1 MQAITADIIDDI
13 SYADRPNI
21 SSASNRHAAS
31 LCAVFFLNFQHR
43 QHVRVLADI
52 PETAF
57 HGGGAV

>member
-1 MQAITADIIDDI
+1 MQAITADIIGDI
-13 SYADRPNI
+13 TYDDRPNI
-21 SSASNRHAAS
+21 SSASKRHA
-31 LCAVFFLNFQHR
+31 LRFVLFFLNFQHG

>member
-1 MQAITADIIDDI
+1 MQAITADIIGDI
-13 SYADRPNI
+13 TYDDRPNI

-31 LCAVFFLNFQHR
+31 LCAVFLNFQHG